1 MHLQP
6 CVGCNLPAAPF
17 LSHFPV
23 PALYPTMCP
32 LPVSHH
38 VAARTCTGEF
48 FLAKEGKVCSDL
60 LPGGAPVEL
69 ATPKLAPSAPPK
81 ARSVGKL
88 AEVHHAAVSRAQS
101 SDY

>member
-1 MHLQP
+1 MCRLQP
-6 CVGCNLPAAPF
+6 PCSPIPVPLPSTCP
-17 LSHFPV
+17 LSHHVSP
-23 PALYPTMCP
+23 PS
-32 LPVSHH
+32 LPPSH